1 MGVSLLYPLA
11 YEMGQLCKG
20 CRQYFSTS
28 KNLVDFLHVF
38 MGYATIYTQ
47 WDLGTWHI
55 ASRAI
60 LILTICV
67 TMLKTFEIMR
77 VLLSYSYIVTMLRE
91 VTYDLRVFMSFF
103 VILIISLSAVF
114 DVIKL
119 NDSPE
124 YLRISPFVG
133 NIIATLRLSLGD
145 FDFSLLDNQQQVLV
159 RVLFWAVWLFAVIF
173 SSLVFLNFI
182 IAEVSN
188 SYTKV
193 KEQVEALIYKER
205 AMLIAE
211 AEALITKKSRKKQ
224 THKFPKYIVSRRSEE

>member
-1 MGVSLLYPLA
+1 MIAMSLGLLYPLV
-11 YEMGQLCKG
+11 YELGQLCKG
-20 CRQYFSTS
+20 CAQYFKTT
-28 KNLVDFLHVF
+28 KNIIDSMHVL

-47 WDLGTWHI
+47 WFLGSWHI
-55 ASRAI
+55 ISRAVIIFTI
-60 LILTICV
+60 LV
-67 TMLKTFEIMR
+67 TMLKTFEMMR

-114 DVIKL
+114 DVIAL
-119 NDSPE
+119 NDSEE
-124 YLRISPFVG
+124 YLRISPFAG

-145 FDFSLLDNQQQVLV
+145 FDFSLLDDQQQVMV
-159 RVLFWAVWLFAVIF
+159 RVIFWAVWLFSVIF

-193 KEQVEALIYKER
+193 KDEVESLIYKER
-205 AMLIAE
+205 AMLISE
-211 AEALITKKSRKKQ
+211 AEALIT
-224 THKFPKYIVSRRSEE
+224 